1 MACDRCDRTMT
12 RGCRILCGIGARQDM
27 IPRMV
32 QDDPIVG
39 DADWQRLQRFAG
51 GDDEAFT
58 ELVTSHVGGVYAAA
72 LRQVRSPELAE
83 EVTQAVFIILARR
96 ASTIAR
102 ETVLA
107 AWLHRTAFYTARNTL
122 KQAARRRR
130 HERAA
135 AEAWAADRHPAGP
148 TWQRLAPALDA
159 GVAGLR
165 EADRQ
170 AIVLRFFHRQ
180 SLAEVGRAMGI
191 SEDAAQMRVS
201 RAVGR
206 LRAFFVRAG
215 VTLDTCSLANVVW
228 ANAGPRAVP
237 PGLTHG
243 MLRAVRTAPASA
255 GFAAGVAEATARG
268 MAQARAAFVTVAVAA
283 ALFAVGAT
291 VVLVEQVVL
300 HGPTTHRTVDVPR
313 E

>member
-1 MACDRCDRTMT
+1 MEQFDHD
-12 RGCRILCGIGARQDM
+12 
-27 IPRMV
+27 
-32 QDDPIVG
+32 
-39 DADWQRLQRFAG
+39 DADWQRLQRYARAGDERAFA
-51 GDDEAFT
+51 EVVSA
-58 ELVTSHVGGVYAAA
+58 HVDGVYGAA

-96 ASTIAR
+96 AATIGR

-107 AWLHRTAFYTARNTL
+107 AWLHRTAFYTARNTI
-122 KQAARRRR
+122 KQAARRRK
-130 HERAA
+130 HERRAAA
-135 AEAWAADRHPAGP
+135 AEAWGDERFPAGP

-170 AIVLRFFHRQ
+170 AIVLRFFQRQ
-180 SLAEVGRAMGI
+180 SLAEVGRTMGI

-201 RAVGR
+201 RAVAR

-215 VTLDTCSLANVVW
+215 VTLDTCSLANVIWTNTGV
-228 ANAGPRAVP
+228 RATP
-237 PGLTHG
+237 PGLAG
-243 MLRAVRTAPASA
+243 SVVRGARTAPASA

-268 MAQARAAFVTVAVAA
+268 MARARAAFVTVAVVA

-291 VVLVEQVVL
+291 VLVVEQVVL
-300 HGPTTHRTVDVPR
+300 HGPRVRMVDEGVR
-313 E
+313 